1 MQHRSPI
8 HYPENTFI
16 DALWVG
22 TRASNPGADTSS
34 ANASVGK
41 GPQENLDRESESRT
55 WGVAG
60 IGGGVEPLAPQD
72 EPQEEDDGGQAT
84 VEDEEEHATMEWA
97 LEGEHE
103 EDEEASASEAG
114 ESERTHESVG
124 ADGDE
129 ELPVTQASQEDD
141 DDDPAKV
148 EDDAASATEEE
159 DWEED
164 NERSERRFGYD
175 PDREVDVWAE
185 YQAGMED
192 PMFAY

>member
-1 MQHRSPI
+1 
-8 HYPENTFI
+8 
-16 DALWVG
+16 
-22 TRASNPGADTSS
+22 
-34 ANASVGK
+34 
-41 GPQENLDRESESRT
+41 
-55 WGVAG
+55 
-60 IGGGVEPLAPQD
+60 
-72 EPQEEDDGGQAT
+72 
-84 VEDEEEHATMEWA
+84 MEWA
-97 LEGEHE
+97 SEGEHE

-129 ELPVTQASQEDD
+129 ELPVPQASQEDD

-185 YQAGMED
+185 YQAAMED